1 MTPVQGARIAKRG
14 ETMTINGPISMVA
27 RRKSNRNR
35 NYASTLVH
43 YLGVDEALAVCHE
56 RMWHQVRKEILQQ
69 NSF

>member
-1 MTPVQGARIAKRG
+1 
-14 ETMTINGPISMVA
+14 MVA

-69 NSF
+69 NTL